1 VAVID
6 RMSEP
11 PAADLAKINA
21 RLQSLPPKL
30 ADLIRLAGD
39 ALAEGN
45 LPAAQS
51 GLAQALAWIPSQAD
65 VLRLYGLLL
74 VRVGNLRAAIEN
86 FEAAL
91 RVAPDDALAYSQFAR
106 VLEDAGDLVAA
117 LQLRQRAVQNVPESP
132 MAWSDLGI
140 HLFNHVGPEAAL
152 AALERATSLSG
163 DYAPAWLALGNA
175 LVACDRGAEGAKA
188 VRRAIA
194 VEPSFGAAWLALGD
208 LKTRAIT
215 EDEIVQLRASL
226 RDPDLDPAERTA
238 MEFVLAGAYEECGNY
253 RGAFTLLVEANA
265 RRRREVGPWD
275 VHAFRQRIQQGRD
288 VFALNEARAEDLTL
302 GKDAILI
309 VGMPRSGSTLVE
321 QILASHP
328 DVQAL
333 GELGHLAKVLTD
345 ESARRQRQYPAWVPD
360 ASAADW
366 QRLGKRYLELVAPH
380 RDGHP
385 RFTDKMLNN
394 WQALGALRAMLPAAH
409 IVICRRNPLE
419 NCWSCFKQYFA
430 RGWQFTCDFSDLGS
444 FWRAFNDVA
453 NDWTARAPSY
463 VRAQGYEALTERP
476 SAEITDLL
484 SFCDIRFDVA
494 CLEPHRS
501 RRRIDTLS
509 AEQVRQP
516 IHRAR
521 AVAVAYGN
529 LLDPLRTALRMPDAP
544 AGATG

>member
-1 VAVID
+1 
-6 RMSEP
+6 MFEP
-11 PAADLAKINA
+11 PAVDLAKINA
-21 RLQSLPPKL
+21 RLQSLPPRL
-30 ADLIRLAGD
+30 AELIRLAGG

-45 LPAAQS
+45 FLSAQS
-51 GLAQALAWIPSQAD
+51 LLAQALTWMPSQPD

-74 VRVGNLRAAIEN
+74 VRVGNPRAAIEN
-86 FEAAL
+86 FETSL

-117 LQLRQRAVQNVPESP
+117 RQLRQRAVQNVPESP

-163 DYAPAWLALGNA
+163 DYAPAWLMLGNA
-175 LVACDRGAEGAKA
+175 LVACDRGEEG
-188 VRRAIA
+188 VRAIRRSIA
-194 VEPSFGAAWLALGD
+194 IEPSFGAAWLALGD
-208 LKTRAIT
+208 LKTRAIAK
-215 EDEIVQLRASL
+215 DEIVQLRALLEDHS
-226 RDPDLDPAERTA
+226 LDPAERTA
-238 MEFVLAGAYEECGNY
+238 MEFVLAGAQEACGNY
-253 RGAFTLLVEANA
+253 RDAFELLVEANA

-275 VHAFRQRIQQGRD
+275 VRAFRERIQRGRD
-288 VFALNEARAEDLTL
+288 VFALNEARAEDSSL
-302 GKDAILI
+302 GEDAIFI

-333 GELGHLAKVLTD
+333 GELGHLAQVLTE

-360 ASAADW
+360 ANAADW
-366 QRLGKRYLELVAPH
+366 QRLGTRYLELVAPH
-380 RDGHP
+380 RDGHS

-409 IVICRRNPLE
+409 VVICRRSPLE

-430 RGWQFTCDFSDLGS
+430 RGWQFTCDFSDLGA

-453 NDWTARAPSY
+453 DDWTARAPSH
-463 VRAQGYEALTERP
+463 VRAQGYEALTGKP

-484 SFCDIRFDVA
+484 SFCSLRFDVA

-501 RRRIDTLS
+501 RRHIDTLS

-521 AVAVAYGN
+521 TVAAAYGN
-529 LLDPLRTALRMPDAP
+529 LLDPLCTALGMGGSPVGP
-544 AGATG
+544 TG